1 MKHAYLAQF
10 GRNWQL
16 LNNGNC
22 TKVIKKL
29 FLPRK
34 KQFLQTFVIISS

>member
-1 MKHAYLAQF
+1 MKRAYTTQF
-10 GRNWQL
+10 GYNWQL
-16 LNNGNC
+16 FNNGNC

-29 FLPRK
+29 FLPGK

>member
-1 MKHAYLAQF
+1 MKHAHATQF
-10 GRNWQL
+10 EYNWQL
-16 LNNGNC
+16 FNNGNC